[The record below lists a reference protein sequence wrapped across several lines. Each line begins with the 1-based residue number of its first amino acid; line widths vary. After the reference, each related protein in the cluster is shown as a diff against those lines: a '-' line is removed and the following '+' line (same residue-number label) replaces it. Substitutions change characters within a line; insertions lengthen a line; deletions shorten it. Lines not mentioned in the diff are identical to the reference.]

1 MSFSARVKE
10 ELSHQLSKAR
20 HCQIAELAAILS
32 LCGKIHIDEED
43 HFSIRIHTENVAV
56 ARKYFTLLKNTFN
69 IKADISIRRNAF
81 LKKSRSYTL
90 LVRDHENALRV
101 LEAVKM
107 VDAQGNVGKP
117 FGGAEFGDSECV
129 LQEGIYPGRFSGS
142 RILKRSGEILS
153 F

>member
-69 IKADISIRRNAF
+69 IKADNTIRRNAF
-81 LKKSRSYTL
+81 LKKCRSYTL
-90 LVRDHENALRV
+90 LVCDHENASGCWRRSEV
-101 LEAVKM
+101 MRRKCR
-107 VDAQGNVGKP
+107 GKL
-117 FGGAEFGDSECV
+117 GGAESGDSECV

>member
-10 ELSHQLSKAR
+10 ELSHQISKAR

-32 LCGKIHIDEED
+32 LCGRIHIDEEEQ
-43 HFSIRIHTENVAV
+43 FSIRIHTENVAV

-81 LKKSRSYTL
+81 LKKSRSYTV
-90 LVRDHENALRV
+90 LVREHKDAFRV

-107 VDAQGNVGKP
+107 VDAQG
-117 FGGAEFGDSECV
+117 
-129 LQEGIYPGRFSGS
+129 EGNKSIKGR
-142 RILKRSGEILS
+142 RYR
-153 F
+153 

>member
-81 LKKSRSYTL
+81 FKKSRSYTL

-101 LEAVKM
+101 LEAV
-107 VDAQGNVGKP
+107 
-117 FGGAEFGDSECV
+117 
-129 LQEGIYPGRFSGS
+129 
-142 RILKRSGEILS
+142 
-153 F
+153 

>member
-69 IKADISIRRNAF
+69 IKAALEGSDHRAFVDRSHDFASTDVSTNFGHKYGLKFYGDGQASAKAQSISVFQRFKEYQN
-81 LKKSRSYTL
+81 S
-90 LVRDHENALRV
+90 
-101 LEAVKM
+101 
-107 VDAQGNVGKP
+107 GGK
-117 FGGAEFGDSECV
+117 D
-129 LQEGIYPGRFSGS
+129 GI
-142 RILKRSGEILS
+142 
-153 F
+153 

>member
-69 IKADISIRRNAF
+69 IKADISIRRLSGKPLMNWDSSLTAIPPLSSTNF
-81 LKKSRSYTL
+81 DSSRSNTFS
-90 LVRDHENALRV
+90 LV
-101 LEAVKM
+101 
-107 VDAQGNVGKP
+107 
-117 FGGAEFGDSECV
+117 S
-129 LQEGIYPGRFSGS
+129 
-142 RILKRSGEILS
+142 S
-153 F
+153 FFIVNGHC

>member
-81 LKKSRSYTL
+81 LKKEPFLIRFWCAITKMHSGCWRRSRWWMRREMS
-90 LVRDHENALRV
+90 
-101 LEAVKM
+101 
-107 VDAQGNVGKP
+107 GKT
-117 FGGAEFGDSECV
+117 FRWC
-129 LQEGIYPGRFSGS
+129 GIW
-142 RILKRSGEILS
+142 
-153 F
+153 

>member
-1 MSFSARVKE
+1 M
-10 ELSHQLSKAR
+10 
-20 HCQIAELAAILS
+20 S

-101 LEAVKM
+101 LKADNGVKK
-107 VDAQGNVGKP
+107 VWETSYKSVGAKESKEGDETT
-117 FGGAEFGDSECV
+117 GGGLAWG
-129 LQEGIYPGRFSGS
+129 GGWI
-142 RILKRSGEILS
+142 
-153 F
+153 